1 MVQPHSA
8 APTGTCRE
16 IHSISVRENVC
27 VCMCMG
33 IGVCV
38 HVWVH
43 VCVRVIGGFEVRA
56 PLASG

>member
-8 APTGTCRE
+8 ASTATCRE

-27 VCMCMG
+27 VY
-33 IGVCV
+33 
-38 HVWVH
+38 VH